1 MKASPAEQQELLR
14 LQSLDT
20 RLQQLAHRLGSLPQA
35 APLAELATRDT
46 AVRGTRA
53 EAIGGLE
60 DARAEL
66 KRLESDVA
74 VVEARIARD
83 GDRLQH
89 TSSVKDVAALESELA
104 SLRQA
109 PLRPR
114 GPGAR
119 RHGARGGRPRP
130 RSRASTPSARR
141 SRPRSRP
148 SSRERDDAAAGLAT
162 ERDAAERDRG
172 VVAGGI
178 PADLLALYEQRRAR
192 GGGVGAA
199 LLSHRAC
206 GGCTITLTG
215 SAFENVRRAA
225 PDDVLLCP
233 ECDRILVRT
242 DESGI

>member
-1 MKASPAEQQELLR
+1 VKASPAEQQELLR

-20 RLQQLAHRLGSLPQA
+20 RLQQLAHRLGALPQA
-35 APLAELATRDT
+35 APLAALATRDT

-89 TSSVKDVAALESELA
+89 TSSVKDVAALESELT
-104 SLRQA
+104 SLAKRLSDLEDQELVVMERVEA
-109 PLRPR
+109 AEAALA
-114 GPGAR
+114 GIDAD
-119 RHGARGGRPRP
+119 
-130 RSRASTPSARR
+130 RASIAGETATLEA
-141 SRPRSRP
+141 
-148 SSRERDDAAAGLAT
+148 ERDEAAAGLAT
-162 ERDAAERDRG
+162 ERDAAERDRVVVSGG
-172 VVAGGI
+172 V
-178 PADLLALYEQRRAR
+178 PSDLLALYEQRRAR
-192 GGGVGAA
+192 GAGVGAA
-199 LLSHRAC
+199 LLRQRTCS
-206 GGCTITLTG
+206 GCNMTLTG
-215 SAFENVRRAA
+215 SDLDRVRRAA